1 MTDKKIAEKTIAGI
15 ESRLSRVTFTDRTR
29 IKKEIA
35 FLKRSLADIRNET
48 LPASIAGR
56 ITGLEKAAERSAK
69 IKKQRIDKVPS
80 LSFDPSLP
88 INERR
93 DEIISAIR
101 NHQVV
106 IISGETG
113 SGKTTQIPKIC
124 LAAGR
129 GINGKIGCT
138 QPRRI
143 AAVSVAERIS
153 EELGEECGKSCGYKV
168 RFSDRTSRDAYI
180 KVMTDGLL
188 LAETRSDGFLSE
200 YETIIVDEAHERS
213 LNIDFILGILK
224 RLLKKRRDLKLIIT
238 SATIDTEKFSRE
250 FWNAPVIEVSG
261 RTFPV
266 ETIYMPPPETENED
280 DAPSHVEMAV
290 KAFDKIQIECAY
302 GDILIFMPTEQ
313 DIMETINL
321 LSGRNY
327 KSAVIMPLY
336 ARMPGSEQSKVFRR
350 SESRKIIVS
359 TNVAETSLT
368 IPGIKYVI
376 DTGVA
381 RIAQYMPRTRATA
394 LPVSP
399 ISRSS
404 ADQRKGRC
412 GRVENGV
419 CIRLFS
425 QEDYESRSLYTL
437 PEIARSNLAEVL
449 LRMIALRLG
458 KAEDFPFI
466 DPPNPKAIK
475 DGYEILTELDAVK
488 RNPEKDEYILTEK
501 GSIMAGLPLDPR
513 FSRMLME
520 ADRLGC
526 LEEMC
531 IIVSALT
538 VTDPRERP
546 QEKAKEADAAQTVF
560 SDSFS
565 DFISI
570 LNIWKKC
577 HEALDGTRSSSK
589 LRKFCTKHFIS
600 FKRMREWIDL
610 NDQIKEM
617 VTESGY
623 TVSAFKTS
631 EKTAKNE
638 KYSPL
643 YSAIHKAVL
652 SGTISN
658 IAQKREKNLYRSAR
672 GKEIMIFPGSGIFGK
687 GGDWITAAEFVE
699 TSRLYC
705 RCAANVDVAWIMET
719 GSHLC
724 KKEVFEPHWNKER
737 GEVTAYEKTTIYG
750 LVLEAKKR
758 VAYARINPS
767 EASEIFIR
775 HCLVQE
781 EILSPFPFMEHNRE
795 QIDSIR
801 NMEDKLRRRDILAG
815 EEAIY
820 RFYREQL
827 DWLYENDGL
836 GQQLSDVRKLSKIK
850 KRKGDSFLRISRDK
864 LIKYWPDWDVAEAYP
879 DSIEISGVPLKCEYR
894 FKPGAEDD
902 GVTLTVPS
910 SVAHRIEAS
919 RIDWLVPGLL
929 GERIFHVL
937 KNLPKDY
944 RVKLSPLS
952 KTAEIIASEIDMSG
966 DFFQRIGEFIA
977 ERFKL
982 KIPVSVLSDTHV
994 PDHLS
999 MRVVIDSEGEIAAS
1013 GRGRQV
1019 LIDAPVPGEDSDFF
1033 TKARKKHEKDEVTS
1047 WDFDEIPEF
1056 IITGEKNGI
1065 KEYAYPALCVE
1076 DEKIALRLFKTS
1088 DDAVSEHKAG
1098 IAAMF
1103 SRLFSRELKNLKKEL
1118 RFSVSADVLKRFCG
1132 SVKMENLVIEGLIK
1146 KLFEKNIRKRTDFET
1161 LAEES
1166 AQNLF
1171 SESSVIA
1178 EKAMSVIKAYAE
1190 TSEKLSKMAEKN
1202 RNRILFLEFIEE
1214 RRREMARLVPERFIT
1229 IYDDNVIENLPRII
1243 KSIATRS
1250 ERAETSLEKDRQKS
1264 AQTVIFEQKLGDI
1277 INSLS
1282 ASASAEKRRLVEEF
1296 VWLLEEFK
1304 ISVFTPEIGTRFKIS
1319 SKRLNES
1326 LEAINSIY

>member
-1 MTDKKIAEKTIAGI
+1 MTEKKAAEKII
-15 ESRLSRVTFTDRTR
+15 VKVESSLNRIISVDRVR
-29 IKKEIA
+29 IKKEIV
-35 FLKRSLADIRNET
+35 FLKRSLAGIKDDI
-48 LPASIAGR
+48 LPAALAGR
-56 ITGLEKAAERSAK
+56 VQGLEKAIERAAR
-69 IKKQRIDKVPS
+69 IRNQRRAKVPS
-80 LSFDPSLP
+80 PSFDLSLP

-93 DEIISAIR
+93 DEIISAIK
-101 NHQVV
+101 NNQVI

-113 SGKTTQIPKIC
+113 SGKTTQIPKLC

-129 GINGKIGCT
+129 GIDGKIGCT

-143 AAVSVAERIS
+143 AAVSVAERIA
-153 EELGEECGKSCGYKV
+153 EELGEECGRSCGYKV
-168 RFSDRTSRDAYI
+168 RFRDQTSRDGYI

-188 LAETRSDGFLSE
+188 LAETRSDGLLSE
-200 YETIIVDEAHERS
+200 YDTIIVDEAHERS

-224 RLLKKRRDLKLIIT
+224 RLLKKRRDLKLVIT
-238 SATIDTEKFSRE
+238 SATIDTEKFSKE
-250 FWNAPVIEVSG
+250 FWDAPIIEVSG

-266 ETIYMPPPETENED
+266 ETIYMPSPETENED

-290 KAFDKIQIECAY
+290 KAVDRIQSESVY

-327 KSAVIMPLY
+327 KSAVLMPLY
-336 ARMPGSEQSKVFRR
+336 ARMSGSEQSRVFKRA
-350 SESRKIIVS
+350 EARKIIVS

-399 ISRSS
+399 ISKSS

-425 QEDYESRSLYTL
+425 QDDFDSRPLYTL

-458 KAEDFPFI
+458 RAEDFPFI
-466 DPPNPKAIK
+466 DPPGPRSIK
-475 DGYEILTELDAVK
+475 DGYDILIELNAV
-488 RNPEKDEYILTEK
+488 RRDSEKDGYVLTEK
-501 GSIMAGLPLDPR
+501 GSIMSGLPLDPR

-546 QEKAKEADAAQTVF
+546 QDKAKEADAAQTVF
-560 SDSFS
+560 ADAFS

-570 LNIWKKC
+570 MNIWKKC
-577 HEALDGTRSSSK
+577 HEALDKTRNSSK
-589 LRKFCTKHFIS
+589 LRKFCTRHFIS

-610 NDQIKEM
+610 NDQIRDM
-617 VTESGY
+617 MTESGY
-623 TVSAFKTS
+623 TVSDFKS
-631 EKTAKNE
+631 PEKTAKNE

-658 IAQKREKNLYRSAR
+658 IAQKKEKNYYRSAK
-672 GKEIMIFPGSGIFGK
+672 GKDIMLFPGSGIFGK
-687 GGDWITAAEFVE
+687 GGDWITAAELVE

-705 RCAANVDVAWIMET
+705 RCAASVDVSWIMEM
-719 GSHLC
+719 GAHLC

-737 GEVTAYEKTTIYG
+737 GEVTAYEKTTLYG
-750 LVLEAKKR
+750 LVLEARKR
-758 VAYARINPS
+758 VAYARINQS
-767 EASEIFIR
+767 EASEIFIKN
-775 HCLVQE
+775 CLVQE
-781 EILSPFPFMEHNRE
+781 EIINPFTFMEHNRE

-801 NMEDKLRRRDILAG
+801 NIEDKLRRRDILAG

-820 RFYREQL
+820 RFYRDKL
-827 DWLYENDGL
+827 DELD
-836 GQQLSDVRKLSKIK
+836 QPVSDTRTLSGIIK
-850 KRKGDSFLRISRDK
+850 KKGDAFLRISREK
-864 LIKYWPDWDVAEAYP
+864 LIRYWPEEEVVTAYP
-879 DSIEISGVPLKCEYR
+879 DSIEISGIPLKCEYR
-894 FKPGAEDD
+894 FSPGAEDD
-902 GVTLTVPS
+902 GVTLTVPATI
-910 SVAHRIEAS
+910 AHRIDAE

-944 RVKLSPLS
+944 RVRLSPLS
-952 KTAEIIASEIDMSG
+952 RTAEIIAAEVDMHG
-966 DFFQRIGEFIA
+966 DFFQRIGEFIRK
-977 ERFKL
+977 RFKVD
-982 KIPVSVLSDTHV
+982 IPCSVWSDANV
-994 PDHLS
+994 PEHLN
-999 MRVVIDSEGEIAAS
+999 MRVVIDSDGEMSAS

-1019 LIDAPVPGEDSDFF
+1019 LVDTPVPGEDSDFF
-1033 TKARKKHEKDEVTS
+1033 TKARKKYEKDEVIF
-1047 WDFDEIPEF
+1047 WDFDEIPDF
-1056 IITGEKNGI
+1056 VITGEKNGI

-1076 DEKIALRLFKTS
+1076 DHKIALRLFKTS
-1088 DDAVSEHKAG
+1088 DDAVFEHKAG
-1098 IAAMF
+1098 VSGLFARIF
-1103 SRLFSRELKNLKKEL
+1103 SKELKTLKKDMKL
-1118 RFSVSADVLKRFCG
+1118 SGNSDAAKKFCG
-1132 SVKMENLVIEGLIK
+1132 SAKIENLVMEALIK
-1146 KLFEKNIRKRTDFET
+1146 KLFEKNIRKRNDFEA
-1161 LAEES
+1161 LAEKAATSLFAES
-1166 AQNLF
+1166 R
-1171 SESSVIA
+1171 III
-1178 EKAMSVIKAYAE
+1178 EKAMSVITAY
-1190 TSEKLSKMAEKN
+1190 SEALARFSQMTQKN
-1202 RNRILFLEFIEE
+1202 SNRGLFLEFIDE
-1214 RRREMARLVPERFIT
+1214 RRREMARLIPERFLT
-1229 IYDDNVIENLPRII
+1229 IYDDEVMGNLPRLVR
-1243 KSIATRS
+1243 SCVLRS
-1250 ERAETSLEKDRQKS
+1250 ERAEASLEKDRQKGLQVS
-1264 AQTVIFEQKLGDI
+1264 IFEKKLGDI

-1282 ASASAEKRRLVEEF
+1282 SSASAERRRLVEEF

-1304 ISVFTPEIGTRFKIS
+1304 ISVFTPEIGTRFRIS
-1319 SKRLNES
+1319 AKKLEES
-1326 LEAINSIY
+1326 LTAINSIH